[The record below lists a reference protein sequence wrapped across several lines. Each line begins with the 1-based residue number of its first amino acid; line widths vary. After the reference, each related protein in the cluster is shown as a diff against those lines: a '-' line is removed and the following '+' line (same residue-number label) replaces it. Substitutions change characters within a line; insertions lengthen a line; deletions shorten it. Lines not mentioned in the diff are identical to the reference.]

1 MIMKVL
7 FVSNLFPN
15 PHEPT
20 RGIFNFHQVRHLA
33 KLAEVRVVVPIS
45 RSFIRGRYVTT
56 KPVPPETEL
65 DGLNVSHPVAWYL
78 PSIGTP
84 LNAWLYALSLAP
96 VIKRIHHEFPFDV
109 ILANWAYPDACGMA
123 RIARHWKVP
132 LVASISGSDVNVQ
145 MTLPTH
151 RHQILHM
158 LAQAS
163 ATITRSQALKDV
175 LVSHG
180 AGADKIKV
188 LYNGVDAT
196 RFQPMSRHEARKALK
211 ISDDERVIAYIGRLS
226 PEKGVADLLEAMALL
241 KQGILLKD
249 VNITNV
255 PEIIWKSSQVD
266 RDLRARSD
274 AARRSAS
281 TSGCLDNDENVSK
294 TVDEGARVRLLLV
307 GHGRQHDKL
316 VSLASSLGLHDRIIW
331 AGMRPNHELAPYYNA
346 ADVACVPSHMEGVPN
361 TALEALACGIP
372 VVGTRVGGIPEVL
385 TDATGILVDP
395 GQPQQLAEALAVAL
409 GRTWDRSAIVAHSQQ
424 FSWDTNARSLYE
436 LLEKSFEQK
445 HAKIAK
451 GKKMFCDFLKW

>member
-1 MIMKVL
+1 MKVL

-65 DGLNVSHPVAWYL
+65 DGLKVSHPVAWYL

-123 RIARHWKVP
+123 RIARHWQVP

-151 RHQILHM
+151 RRQILHM
-158 LAQAS
+158 LTQAS

-175 LVSHG
+175 LVAHG

-196 RFQPMSRHEARKALK
+196 RFQPMPRHEARKALK
-211 ISDDERVIAYIGRLS
+211 ISDDEQVIAYIGRLS

-241 KQGILLKD
+241 R
-249 VNITNV
+249 
-255 PEIIWKSSQVD
+255 VD

-281 TSGCLDNDENVSK
+281 T
-294 TVDEGARVRLLLV
+294 RVLLLVV
-307 GHGRQHDKL
+307 GHGRQRDKL
-316 VSLASSLGLHDRIIW
+316 VSLAASLGLQDRIIW
-331 AGMRPNHELAPYYNA
+331 AGMRPNHELAPFYSA

-395 GQPQQLAEALAVAL
+395 GQPQQLAEALAAAL

-424 FSWDTNARSLYE
+424 FSWDNNARILYE

>member
-1 MIMKVL
+1 MKVL

-15 PHEPT
+15 VHEPT

-65 DGLNVSHPVAWYL
+65 DGLKVSHPVAWYL

-84 LNAWLYALSLAP
+84 FNAWLYALSLAP
-96 VIKRIHHEFPFDV
+96 VIKRIHNEFPFDV

-123 RIARHWKVP
+123 RIAHHWQVP

-151 RHQILHM
+151 RRQILRM
-158 LAQAS
+158 LTQAS

-188 LYNGVDAT
+188 LYNGVDAA
-196 RFQPMSRHEARKALK
+196 RFHPMSRQEARKALK

-226 PEKGVADLLEAMALL
+226 PEKGVADLLEAMA
-241 KQGILLKD
+241 
-249 VNITNV
+249 
-255 PEIIWKSSQVD
+255 W
-266 RDLRARSD
+266 LR
-274 AARRSAS
+274 
-281 TSGCLDNDENVSK
+281 
-294 TVDEGARVRLLLV
+294 
-307 GHGRQHDKL
+307 DKL
-316 VSLASSLGLHDRIIW
+316 QLTPRLVVVGDGLQRNKLERLAETLGLQDRIIW
-331 AGMRPNHELAPYYNA
+331 AGMRPNHELSPYYSA

-361 TALEALACGIP
+361 AALEALACGIP

-385 TDATGILVDP
+385 TDATGILVEP
-395 GQPQQLAEALAVAL
+395 GQPKQLAEALAAAL
-409 GRTWDRSAIVAHSQQ
+409 GREWDRPAIVAHSQR
-424 FSWDTNARSLYE
+424 FSWDTNARTLHE
-436 LLEKSFEQK
+436 LLEKVVLNHPPEMPGAK
-445 HAKIAK
+445 H
-451 GKKMFCDFLKW
+451 L

>member
-1 MIMKVL
+1 MKVL

-33 KLAEVRVVVPIS
+33 KLAEVRVVVPIA

-65 DGLNVSHPVAWYL
+65 DGLKVWHPVSWYL

-96 VIKRIHHEFPFDV
+96 VIKRIHNEFPFDV

-123 RIARHWKVP
+123 RIARHWQVP

-151 RHQILHM
+151 RRQILRM
-158 LAQAS
+158 LTQAS

-180 AGADKIKV
+180 AGASKIKV

-196 RFQPMSRHEARKALK
+196 RFHPMPRHEARKALK
-211 ISDDERVIAYIGRLS
+211 ISDDDRVIAYIGRLS

-241 KQGILLKD
+241 R
-249 VNITNV
+249 
-255 PEIIWKSSQVD
+255 D
-266 RDLRARSD
+266 RLQL
-274 AARRSAS
+274 
-281 TSGCLDNDENVSK
+281 TP
-294 TVDEGARVRLLLV
+294 LLLVV

-316 VSLASSLGLHDRIIW
+316 VSLATSLGLHDRIIW

-385 TDATGILVDP
+385 TAATGLLVES
-395 GQPQQLAEALAVAL
+395 GQPQQLAEALASAL
-409 GRTWDRSAIVAHSQQ
+409 GRQWDRSAIVAHSQR
-424 FSWDTNARSLYE
+424 FSWDNNARILYE
-436 LLEKSFEQK
+436 LLEKVVL
-445 HAKIAK
+445 HH
-451 GKKMFCDFLKW
+451 